1 MEQTYQYSWIIPFL
15 PLPVPMLIG
24 AGLLLFPSATKS
36 LRRMW
41 AFQSVFLLSIVMIF
55 SINLFIQQI
64 NGSSIYQYVWSWII
78 NNDFS
83 LEFGYLIDPLT
94 SIMSIL
100 ITTIGIMVLIY
111 SDNYMS
117 YDQGYLRFFAYM
129 SFFSTSMLGLVTS
142 SNLIQI
148 YIFWELVGM
157 CSYLLIGFWFTR
169 PVSANAC
176 QKAFVTNRVG
186 DFGLLL
192 GILGFYWITGSFE
205 FRDLFKIFN
214 NLISNNHNEVNFLFV
229 TFCAVLLFSGAVAK
243 SAQFPL
249 HVWLPDA
256 MEGPTPIS
264 ALIHAATMVAAGIFL
279 VARLIPLFIVI
290 PHIMNFISLVGVITI
305 LFGATFALAQK
316 DIKRGLAYSTMSQ
329 LGYMMLALGM
339 GSYRS
344 ALFHL
349 ITHAYSKALLF
360 LGSGSVIHSME
371 TLVGYSPN
379 KSQNMVYM
387 GGLTKHIPITKTAF
401 LLGTL
406 SLCGIPPLA
415 CFWSKDEILNDTWLY
430 SPIFA
435 IIAWF
440 TAGLTAF
447 YMFRIY
453 LLTFEGHLNVHFQNY
468 SGKKN
473 TPLYSISLW
482 GKEDSKRI
490 NKNFRLLTLLT
501 MKNHDIFSFFS
512 KKTYLILIDQNSRNI
527 TQPFITITHFGNKK
541 FFLYPY
547 ESDNTMLFPIL
558 VLVLFTL
565 FVGSLG
571 IPFNQEGL
579 YLDILSKWLT
589 PSINLLH
596 QNLNNSIDW
605 YEFLKDAIF
614 SVSIALFGIFIAFFL
629 YKPVYSS
636 LQNWDLIN
644 SFVKTGPKRIL
655 LDKIINGIYDWSY
668 NRGYIDAFYARFLIG
683 GIRGLTKLTSFF
695 DRRVID
701 GITNGVGV
709 LSFFVGEGIK
719 SAGSGRI
726 SSYLFLY
733 FFFVAILLLIYIN
746 LLLFLFISFISIVFS
761 FFFLNVYDNPTVGL
775 HELRPT
781 GIPIR

>member
-1 MEQTYQYSWIIPFL
+1 MEQTYQYAWIIPFV

-24 AGLLLFPSATKS
+24 VGLLLFPTATKN

-41 AFQSVFLLSIVMIF
+41 SFHSILLLSIVMIF
-55 SINLFIQQI
+55 SIDLSIQQI
-64 NGSSIYQYVWSWII
+64 NSSSIYQYVWSWII
-78 NNDFS
+78 TNDFS

-100 ITTIGIMVLIY
+100 ITTVGIMVLIY

-117 YDQGYLRFFAYM
+117 HDQGYVRFFAYM

-148 YIFWELVGM
+148 YIFWELVGI

-169 PVSANAC
+169 PVAANAC

-205 FRDLFKIFN
+205 FRDLFEIFN
-214 NLISNNHNEVNFLFV
+214 NLIYNNEVNFLFV
-229 TFCAVLLFSGAVAK
+229 TLCGVLLFAGAVAK

-249 HVWLPDA
+249 HVWLADA

-279 VARLIPLFIVI
+279 VARLFPLFIVI
-290 PHIMNFISLVGVITI
+290 PSLMNLISLVGIITVF
-305 LFGATFALAQK
+305 LGATLALAQK

-339 GSYRS
+339 GSYQS

-371 TLVGYSPN
+371 TLVGYSPD
-379 KSQNMVYM
+379 KSQNMVLM
-387 GGLTKHIPITKTAF
+387 GGLTKHVPITKNAF

-415 CFWSKDEILNDTWLY
+415 CFWSKDEILHDSWLY
-430 SPIFA
+430 SPLFA
-435 IIAWF
+435 IIAWS

-473 TPLYSISLW
+473 TPFYSISLW
-482 GKEDSKRI
+482 GKGDSRGI
-490 NKNFRLLTLLT
+490 NTNFHLLSLLRMNNQNASLKT
-501 MKNHDIFSFFS
+501 
-512 KKTYLILIDQNSRNI
+512 KKTYRIDENVRNR
-527 TQPFITITHFGNKK
+527 TQPVMTITHFGNKK
-541 FFLYPY
+541 TYLYPY
-547 ESDNTMLFPIL
+547 ESDNTMLFPL
-558 VLVLFTL
+558 LLLVLFTL
-565 FVGSLG
+565 FVGFLG
-571 IPFNQEGL
+571 IPFNQKGVD
-579 YLDILSKWLT
+579 LDILSKWLT

-596 QNLNNSIDW
+596 ENSNNSTSW
-605 YEFLKDAIF
+605 YEFVKDAGF
-614 SVSIALFGIFIAFFL
+614 SVSIAYLGIFIASFL
-629 YKPVYSS
+629 YKPLYSS
-636 LQNWDLIN
+636 LQNLDLIN
-644 SFVKTGPKRIL
+644 SFVKTGPKRTL
-655 LDKIINGIYDWSY
+655 WDKIINVIYSWSY
-668 NRGYIDAFYARFLIG
+668 NRGYIDAFYARSLTG
-683 GIRGLTKLTSFF
+683 GIRGLAELTHFF
-695 DRRVID
+695 DRRVVD

-709 LSFFVGEGIK
+709 MSFFVGEGIK
-719 SAGSGRI
+719 SVGGGRI

-733 FFFVAILLLIYIN
+733 LSYVSI
-746 LLLFLFISFISIVFS
+746 FLFIYSLL
-761 FFFLNVYDNPTVGL
+761 FF
-775 HELRPT
+775 ESLRK
-781 GIPIR
+781 IFYF

>member
-1 MEQTYQYSWIIPFL
+1 MEHTYQYAWIIPFA
-15 PLPVPMLIG
+15 PLPVPVLIG
-24 AGLLLFPSATKS
+24 AGLLLFPRATKK

-41 AFQSVFLLSIVMIF
+41 AFQSVLLLSIAMIL
-55 SINLFIQQI
+55 SIDMSIQQI
-64 NGSSIYQYVWSWII
+64 NSSSIHQYVWSWII

-100 ITTIGIMVLIY
+100 ITTVGIMVLIY

-117 YDQGYLRFFAYM
+117 HDQGYLRFFAYM

-157 CSYLLIGFWFTR
+157 SSYLLIGFWFTR
-169 PVSANAC
+169 PLAANAC

-205 FRDLFKIFN
+205 FRDLFEIFN
-214 NLISNNHNEVNFLFV
+214 NLIYNNEVNVLFV
-229 TFCAVLLFSGAVAK
+229 ILCAVLLFAGAVAK

-279 VARLIPLFIVI
+279 VARLLPLFIVI
-290 PHIMNFISLVGVITI
+290 PYIMNLISLIGIITVF
-305 LFGATFALAQK
+305 LGATLALAQK

-339 GSYRS
+339 GSYRT

-371 TLVGYSPN
+371 TVVGYSPD
-379 KSQNMVYM
+379 KSQNMVLM
-387 GGLTKHIPITKTAF
+387 GGLTKYVPITKTSF

-415 CFWSKDEILNDTWLY
+415 CFWSKDEILNDSWLY

-453 LLTFEGHLNVHFQNY
+453 LLTFEGHLNVHFQDY
-468 SGKKN
+468 SGKKS
-473 TPLYSISLW
+473 TLFYSISIW
-482 GKEDSKRI
+482 GKAYSKTI
-490 NKNFRLLTLLT
+490 NKSVRLLTLLRMNSNEMT
-501 MKNHDIFSFFS
+501 SFFS
-512 KKTYLILIDQNSRNI
+512 KKTYRIDENVRNI
-527 TQPFITITHFGNKK
+527 IRPFITINHFGNKNTYS
-541 FFLYPY
+541 YPY
-547 ESDNTMLFPIL
+547 ESDNTMLFPLL

-565 FVGSLG
+565 FVGSIG
-571 IPFNQEGL
+571 ISFNHERMA
-579 YLDILSKWLT
+579 LDILTKWLI

-596 QNLNNSIDW
+596 QNYNNSLDW

-614 SVSIALFGIFIAFFL
+614 SVSIAYFGIFIALFL

-636 LQNWDLIN
+636 LQNVDLIN
-644 SFVKTGPKRIL
+644 LFFKSKVGSNRIL
-655 LDKIINGIYDWSY
+655 WDKIINVIYDWSY
-668 NRGYIDAFYARFLIG
+668 NRGYIDAFYTTSLTG
-683 GIRGLTKLTSFF
+683 GIRGLAELTHFF

-709 LSFFVGEGIK
+709 MSFFVGEGIK
-719 SAGSGRI
+719 YVGGGRI

-733 FFFVAILLLIYIN
+733 LSYVSIFLLIYY
-746 LLLFLFISFISIVFS
+746 
-761 FFFLNVYDNPTVGL
+761 FFYITF
-775 HELRPT
+775 
-781 GIPIR
+781 

>member
-1 MEQTYQYSWIIPFL
+1 MEHTYQYAWIIPFV
-15 PLPVPMLIG
+15 PLPVPVLIG
-24 AGLLLFPSATKS
+24 VGLLLSPRATKN
-36 LRRMW
+36 LRRLW
-41 AFQSVFLLSIVMIF
+41 AFQNVLFLSISMVL
-55 SINLFIQQI
+55 SIDLSIQQI
-64 NGSSIYQYVWSWII
+64 NSSFIYQYVWSWII

-94 SIMSIL
+94 SIMLIL
-100 ITTIGIMVLIY
+100 ITTVGIMVLIY

-117 YDQGYLRFFAYM
+117 HDQGYLRFFAYI

-169 PVSANAC
+169 PVAANAC

-205 FRDLFKIFN
+205 FRDLFEIFN
-214 NLISNNHNEVNFLFV
+214 NMIYNNEVNVLFV
-229 TFCAVLLFSGAVAK
+229 ILCAILLFAGAVAK

-279 VARLIPLFIVI
+279 VARLLPLFIVI
-290 PHIMNFISLVGVITI
+290 PCIMNFISLVGIITVF
-305 LFGATFALAQK
+305 LGATLALAQK

-339 GSYRS
+339 GSYRT

-371 TLVGYSPN
+371 TVVGYSPD
-379 KSQNMVYM
+379 KSQNMVLM
-387 GGLTKHIPITKTAF
+387 GGLTKHVPITKISF

-406 SLCGIPPLA
+406 SLCGIPPFA
-415 CFWSKDEILNDTWLY
+415 CFWSKDEILNDSWLY

-435 IIAWF
+435 IIALS

-473 TPLYSISLW
+473 IPFYLISLW
-482 GKEDSKRI
+482 GKRGSKTI
-490 NKNFRLLTLLT
+490 KKSVRLLNLLRMNSNEST
-501 MKNHDIFSFFS
+501 SFFS
-512 KKTYLILIDQNSRNI
+512 KKTDRIDQNVRKM
-527 TQPFITITHFGNKK
+527 TQTPFTITYFGNKNTYS
-541 FFLYPY
+541 YPY
-547 ESDNTMLFPIL
+547 ESDNTMLFPLLI
-558 VLVLFTL
+558 LVLFTL
-565 FVGSLG
+565 FVGYIG
-571 IPFNQEGL
+571 IPFNQEGME
-579 YLDILSKWLT
+579 LDILSKWLT

-596 QNLNNSIDW
+596 QNSKNYLDW
-605 YEFLKDAIF
+605 YEFIKDAIF
-614 SVSIALFGIFIAFFL
+614 SVIISYFGIFIALFL

-636 LQNWDLIN
+636 LKNLDLIN
-644 SFVKTGPKRIL
+644 LFVKILSKRIL
-655 LDKIINGIYDWSY
+655 WDKIKNVIYDWSY
-668 NRGYIDAFYARFLIG
+668 NRGYIDGFYETFLTG
-683 GIRGLTKLTSFF
+683 GIRALVELIHFF
-695 DRRVID
+695 DRWLID
-701 GITNGVGV
+701 GVTNGVGV
-709 LSFFVGEGIK
+709 VSFFIGEVIKYVGG
-719 SAGSGRI
+719 GRI

-733 FFFVAILLLIYIN
+733 LSYVSIFLLNYYFFYIT
-746 LLLFLFISFISIVFS
+746 F
-761 FFFLNVYDNPTVGL
+761 
-775 HELRPT
+775 
-781 GIPIR
+781 

>member
-1 MEQTYQYSWIIPFL
+1 MEQTYQYAWIIPFL

-24 AGLLLFPSATKS
+24 VGLILFPSATKG

-41 AFQSVFLLSIVMIF
+41 AFQSVLLLSIVITF
-55 SINLFIQQI
+55 SINLSIQQI
-64 NGSSIYQYVWSWII
+64 YGSSIYQYVWSWTI

-100 ITTIGIMVLIY
+100 ITTIGIMVLVY

-169 PVSANAC
+169 PVAANAC

-214 NLISNNHNEVNFLFV
+214 NLISNNNNEVNFLFV
-229 TFCAVLLFSGAVAK
+229 TLCAGLLFAGAVAK

-290 PHIMNFISLVGVITI
+290 PHIMNFISLVGIITI

-379 KSQNMVYM
+379 KSQNMVFM
-387 GGLTKHIPITKTAF
+387 GGLTKHVPITKKAF
-401 LLGTL
+401 LVGTL

-435 IIAWF
+435 IIPWF

-468 SGKKN
+468 SGKKT
-473 TPLYSISLW
+473 TPFYSISLW
-482 GKEDSKRI
+482 GKERSKRI
-490 NKNFRLLTLLT
+490 TKNFRLLALLT
-501 MKNHDIFSFFS
+501 MNNHEIASFFS
-512 KKTYLILIDQNSRNI
+512 KKTYRIDQNARNS
-527 TQPFITITHFGNKK
+527 TQPFLTITHFENNKV
-541 FFLYPY
+541 FSYPY

-565 FVGSLG
+565 FVGFIG
-571 IPFNQEGL
+571 IPFNQEGV

-589 PSINLLH
+589 PPINLLH
-596 QNLNNSIDW
+596 QNLTNSTATDW
-605 YEFLKDAIF
+605 YESFENALF
-614 SVSIALFGIFIAFFL
+614 SVSIALFGIFIASFF

-636 LQNWDLIN
+636 LQNWDFIN
-644 SFVKTGPKRIL
+644 SFVKTGSKRVL
-655 LDKIINGIYDWSY
+655 LDKTINGIYDWSY
-668 NRGYIDAFYARFLIG
+668 NRGYIDAFYARFFTG
-683 GIRGLTKLTSFF
+683 GIRGLSKLTSFF

-709 LSFFVGEGIK
+709 LSFFIGEGIK
-719 SAGSGRI
+719 SISGGRI
-726 SSYLFLY
+726 SSYLF
-733 FFFVAILLLIYIN
+733 FF
-746 LLLFLFISFISIVFS
+746 
-761 FFFLNVYDNPTVGL
+761 FFFLSILLVIYYF
-775 HELRPT
+775 
-781 GIPIR
+781 

>member
-1 MEQTYQYSWIIPFL
+1 MEQTYQYAWIIPFL

-24 AGLLLFPSATKS
+24 LGLLIFPTATKS

-41 AFQSVFLLSIVMIF
+41 AFQSVLLLSIVMIF
-55 SINLFIQQI
+55 SINLSIQQI
-64 NGSSIYQYVWSWII
+64 NSSSVYQYVWSWII

-100 ITTIGIMVLIY
+100 ITTVGILVLIY

-117 YDQGYLRFFAYM
+117 HDHGYLRFFAYM

-169 PVSANAC
+169 PVAAKAC

-192 GILGFYWITGSFE
+192 GILGFYWVTGSFE
-205 FRDLFKIFN
+205 FRDLFQIFN
-214 NLISNNHNEVNFLFV
+214 NLISNNEVNFLFV
-229 TFCAVLLFSGAVAK
+229 TLCAVLLFAGAIAK

-279 VARLIPLFIVI
+279 VARLMPLFIVI
-290 PHIMNFISLVGVITI
+290 PHIMNFISLIGIITVF
-305 LFGATFALAQK
+305 LGATLALAQK

-371 TLVGYSPN
+371 TLVGYCPK
-379 KSQNMVYM
+379 KSQNMVLM
-387 GGLTKHIPITKTAF
+387 GGLTKHVPITKNSF

-415 CFWSKDEILNDTWLY
+415 CFWSKDEILNDSWLY

-435 IIAWF
+435 IIAWS

-447 YMFRIY
+447 YMCRIY

-468 SGKKN
+468 SGKRN

-482 GKEDSKRI
+482 GKEGSKI
-490 NKNFRLLTLLT
+490 SNKNFRLVTLLK
-501 MKNHDIFSFFS
+501 MNKSGRPSFFS
-512 KKTYLILIDQNSRNI
+512 NKVDQIDDNVRNLI
-527 TQPFITITHFGNKK
+527 QPFLSIPNLGNTKTS
-541 FFLYPY
+541 LYPY

-558 VLVLFTL
+558 ILILFTL
-565 FVGSLG
+565 FVGFLG
-571 IPFNQEGL
+571 IPFNQDV
-579 YLDILSKWLT
+579 DILTKWLT

-596 QNLNNSIDW
+596 KNSNNSIDW
-605 YEFLKDAIF
+605 YEFCKDAVF
-614 SVSIALFGIFIAFFL
+614 SVSIASFGICIAFF
-629 YKPVYSS
+629 
-636 LQNWDLIN
+636 
-644 SFVKTGPKRIL
+644 
-655 LDKIINGIYDWSY
+655 
-668 NRGYIDAFYARFLIG
+668 
-683 GIRGLTKLTSFF
+683 
-695 DRRVID
+695 
-701 GITNGVGV
+701 
-709 LSFFVGEGIK
+709 
-719 SAGSGRI
+719 
-726 SSYLFLY
+726 
-733 FFFVAILLLIYIN
+733 YIN
-746 LLLFLFISFISIVFS
+746 LFIHLFKIWI
-761 FFFLNVYDNPTVGL
+761 
-775 HELRPT
+775 
-781 GIPIR
+781 

>member
-1 MEQTYQYSWIIPFL
+1 MEQTYQYAWILPFV

-24 AGLLLFPSATKS
+24 AGLLLFPTATKNI
-36 LRRMW
+36 RRMW
-41 AFQSVFLLSIVMIF
+41 AFPSVLLLSIVMIF
-55 SINLFIQQI
+55 STNLAIQQI
-64 NGSSIYQYVWSWII
+64 NSSSIYQYVWSWTLD
-78 NNDFS
+78 NDFS

-94 SIMSIL
+94 SIMSML
-100 ITTIGIMVLIY
+100 ITTVGIMVLIY
-111 SDNYMS
+111 SDNYMAH
-117 YDQGYLRFFAYM
+117 DQGYLRFFAYM
-129 SFFSTSMLGLVTS
+129 SFFTTSMLGLVTS

-169 PVSANAC
+169 PPAANAC

-186 DFGLLL
+186 DFGFLL

-205 FRDLFKIFN
+205 FRDLFEILK
-214 NLISNNHNEVNFLFV
+214 NLIYNNEVSFPFV
-229 TFCAVLLFSGAVAK
+229 TLCAALLFAGAVAK

-279 VARLIPLFIVI
+279 VARLLPLFIVI
-290 PHIMNFISLVGVITI
+290 PYIMNLISLIGIIT
-305 LFGATFALAQK
+305 LLLGATLALAQK

-339 GSYRS
+339 GSYRN

-371 TLVGYSPN
+371 TVVGYSPD
-379 KSQNMVYM
+379 KSQNMVLM
-387 GGLTKHIPITKTAF
+387 GGLTKHVPITKTSF

-415 CFWSKDEILNDTWLY
+415 CFWSKDEIINDSWLD

-435 IIAWF
+435 IIALA

-468 SGKKN
+468 NGNQN
-473 TPLYSISLW
+473 TSFYSISLW
-482 GKEDSKRI
+482 GKGCSKRI
-490 NKNFRLLTLLT
+490 NTNFRLLR
-501 MKNHDIFSFFS
+501 MNNNESSSFFS
-512 KKTYLILIDQNSRNI
+512 KKTYRSDENVRKKRGGR
-527 TQPFITITHFGNKK
+527 PFIFINILHFDNQK
-541 FFLYPY
+541 FFSYPY
-547 ESDNTMLFPIL
+547 ESDNTMLFPL
-558 VLVLFTL
+558 LLLVLFTL
-565 FVGSLG
+565 FVGSIG
-571 IPFNQEGL
+571 IPFNQKGTDS
-579 YLDILSKWLT
+579 DILSKWLA

-596 QNLNNSIDW
+596 QKPKDSTDW

-614 SVSIALFGIFIAFFL
+614 SVSIAYFGIFLASFL

-636 LQNWDLIN
+636 FKNFYLIN
-644 SFVKTGPKRIL
+644 SFVKLGPKRKGW
-655 LDKIINGIYDWSY
+655 DKVINAIYDWSY
-668 NRGYIDAFYARFLIG
+668 NRAYIDAFYTTSFTG
-683 GIRGLTKLTSFF
+683 GIRELAQLTHFF

-709 LSFFVGEGIK
+709 MSFFVGEGIK
-719 SAGSGRI
+719 YVGGGRI
-726 SSYLFLY
+726 SSYLFFY
-733 FFFVAILLLIYIN
+733 FSCVSIFLLVYFQFFHQI
-746 LLLFLFISFISIVFS
+746 F
-761 FFFLNVYDNPTVGL
+761 
-775 HELRPT
+775 
-781 GIPIR
+781 

>member
-1 MEQTYQYSWIIPFL
+1 MEHTYQYAWIIPFA
-15 PLPVPMLIG
+15 PLPVPVLIG
-24 AGLLLFPSATKS
+24 AGLLLFPRATKK

-41 AFQSVFLLSIVMIF
+41 AFQSVLLLSIAMIL
-55 SINLFIQQI
+55 SIDMSIQQI
-64 NGSSIYQYVWSWII
+64 NSSSIHQYVWSWII

-100 ITTIGIMVLIY
+100 ITTVGIMVLIY

-117 YDQGYLRFFAYM
+117 HDQGYLRFFAYM

-157 CSYLLIGFWFTR
+157 SSYLLIGFWFTR
-169 PVSANAC
+169 PLAANAC

-205 FRDLFKIFN
+205 FRDLFEIFN
-214 NLISNNHNEVNFLFV
+214 NLIYNNEVNVLFV
-229 TFCAVLLFSGAVAK
+229 ILCALLLFAGAVAK

-279 VARLIPLFIVI
+279 VARLLPLFIVI
-290 PHIMNFISLVGVITI
+290 PYIMNLISLIGIITVF
-305 LFGATFALAQK
+305 LGATLALAQK

-339 GSYRS
+339 GSYRT

-371 TLVGYSPN
+371 TVVGYSPD
-379 KSQNMVYM
+379 KSQNMVLM
-387 GGLTKHIPITKTAF
+387 GGLTKYVPITKTSF

-415 CFWSKDEILNDTWLY
+415 CFWSKDEILNDSWLY

-453 LLTFEGHLNVHFQNY
+453 LLTFEGHLNVHFQDY
-468 SGKKN
+468 SGKKS
-473 TPLYSISLW
+473 TLFYSISIW
-482 GKEDSKRI
+482 GKAYSKTI
-490 NKNFRLLTLLT
+490 NKSVRLLTLLRMNSNEMT
-501 MKNHDIFSFFS
+501 SFFS
-512 KKTYLILIDQNSRNI
+512 KKTYRIDENVRNI
-527 TQPFITITHFGNKK
+527 IRPFITINHFGNKNTYS
-541 FFLYPY
+541 YPY
-547 ESDNTMLFPIL
+547 ESDNTMLFPLL

-565 FVGSLG
+565 FVGSIG
-571 IPFNQEGL
+571 ISFNHERMA
-579 YLDILSKWLT
+579 LDILTKWLI

-596 QNLNNSIDW
+596 QNSNNSLDW

-614 SVSIALFGIFIAFFL
+614 SVSIAYFGIFIALFL

-636 LQNWDLIN
+636 LQNVDLIN
-644 SFVKTGPKRIL
+644 LFFKSKVGSNRIL
-655 LDKIINGIYDWSY
+655 WDKIINVIYDWSY
-668 NRGYIDAFYARFLIG
+668 NRGYIDAFYTTSLTG
-683 GIRGLTKLTSFF
+683 GIRGLAELTHFF

-709 LSFFVGEGIK
+709 MSFFVGEGIK
-719 SAGSGRI
+719 YVGGGRI

-733 FFFVAILLLIYIN
+733 LSYVSIFLLIYY
-746 LLLFLFISFISIVFS
+746 
-761 FFFLNVYDNPTVGL
+761 FFYITF
-775 HELRPT
+775 
-781 GIPIR
+781 

>member
-1 MEQTYQYSWIIPFL
+1 MEHTYQYAWIIPL
-15 PLPVPMLIG
+15 VPLPVPMLIG
-24 AGLLLFPSATKS
+24 VGLLLFPTATKN
-36 LRRMW
+36 LHRMW
-41 AFQSVFLLSIVMIF
+41 AFPSILLLSIVMIF
-55 SINLFIQQI
+55 STNLSIQQI
-64 NGSSIYQYVWSWII
+64 NSNSIYQYVWSWTL

-94 SIMSIL
+94 SIMLML
-100 ITTIGIMVLIY
+100 ITTVGILVLIY
-111 SDNYMS
+111 SDNYMAH
-117 YDQGYLRFFAYM
+117 DQGYLRFFAYM

-148 YIFWELVGM
+148 YIFWELVGV

-169 PVSANAC
+169 PLAANAC
-176 QKAFVTNRVG
+176 QKAFVTNRIG

-205 FRDLFKIFN
+205 FRDLFEIFN
-214 NLISNNHNEVNFLFV
+214 NLIYNNEVNSPFV
-229 TFCAVLLFSGAVAK
+229 TLCAALLFAGAVAK

-279 VARLIPLFIVI
+279 VARLLPLFIVI
-290 PHIMNFISLVGVITI
+290 PYIMNLISLIGIITV
-305 LFGATFALAQK
+305 LLGATLALAQK

-339 GSYRS
+339 GSYRN

-371 TLVGYSPN
+371 TILGYSPD
-379 KSQNMVYM
+379 KSQNMVLM
-387 GGLTKHIPITKTAF
+387 GGLTKHVPITKTSF

-415 CFWSKDEILNDTWLY
+415 CFWSKDAILNDSWLY

-435 IIAWF
+435 IIAWA

-453 LLTFEGHLNVHFQNY
+453 LLTFEGHLNFYFQNY

-473 TPLYSISLW
+473 TALYSISIW
-482 GKEDSKRI
+482 GKGCSKII
-490 NKNFRLLTLLT
+490 NKNLRLLTI
-501 MKNHDIFSFFS
+501 NNESSSFFS
-512 KKTYLILIDQNSRNI
+512 KKTYRSDENLKKKNGG
-527 TQPFITITHFGNKK
+527 QPFLNIIHFENKK
-541 FFLYPY
+541 VYLYPY
-547 ESDNTMLFPIL
+547 ESDNTMLFPLL
-558 VLVLFTL
+558 VLGLLTF

-571 IPFNQEGL
+571 IPFNQEGRD
-579 YLDILSKWLT
+579 LDILSKWLT
-589 PSINLLH
+589 PSIDLLH
-596 QNLNNSIDW
+596 QKSKDLTDW
-605 YEFLKDAIF
+605 SEFFKDAIS
-614 SVSIALFGIFIAFFL
+614 SVSISYFGILLASFL
-629 YKPVYSS
+629 YKPIFSS
-636 LQNWDLIN
+636 FNNFDLIN
-644 SFVKTGPKRIL
+644 SFVKTGPNRSRWEKFL
-655 LDKIINGIYDWSY
+655 NVLYNWSY
-668 NRGYIDAFYARFLIG
+668 NRAYLDIFYTTSFTGL
-683 GIRGLTKLTSFF
+683 IRGLSKFTHFF

-709 LSFFVGEGIK
+709 MSFFVGEGIK
-719 SAGSGRI
+719 YVGGGRI

-733 FFFVAILLLIYIN
+733 FSCVS
-746 LLLFLFISFISIVFS
+746 FLF
-761 FFFLNVYDNPTVGL
+761 FLIQGL
-775 HELRPT
+775 
-781 GIPIR
+781 

>member
-169 PVSANAC
+169 PVAANAC

-205 FRDLFKIFN
+205 FRDLFKILN

-379 KSQNMVYM
+379 KSQNVVYM

-512 KKTYLILIDQNSRNI
+512 KKTYLIDQNSRNI

-683 GIRGLTKLTSFF
+683 GIRGLAKLTSFF

-733 FFFVAILLLIYIN
+733 FFFVAILLLIYYFFYLY
-746 LLLFLFISFISIVFS
+746 LL
-761 FFFLNVYDNPTVGL
+761 VGL
-775 HELRPT
+775 
-781 GIPIR
+781 

>member
-1 MEQTYQYSWIIPFL
+1 MEQTYQYAWIIPFL

-24 AGLLLFPSATKS
+24 LGLLIFPTATKS

-41 AFQSVFLLSIVMIF
+41 AFQSVLLLSIVMIF
-55 SINLFIQQI
+55 SINLSIQQI
-64 NGSSIYQYVWSWII
+64 NSSSVYQYVWSWII

-100 ITTIGIMVLIY
+100 ITTVGILVLIY

-117 YDQGYLRFFAYM
+117 HDHGYLRFFTYM

-169 PVSANAC
+169 PVAAKAC

-192 GILGFYWITGSFE
+192 GILGFYWVTGSFE
-205 FRDLFKIFN
+205 FRDLFQILN
-214 NLISNNHNEVNFLFV
+214 NLISNNEVNFLFV
-229 TFCAVLLFSGAVAK
+229 TLCAVLLFAGAIAK

-279 VARLIPLFIVI
+279 VARLMPLFIVI
-290 PHIMNFISLVGVITI
+290 PHIMNFISLIGIITVF
-305 LFGATFALAQK
+305 LGATLALAQK

-371 TLVGYSPN
+371 TLVGYCPK
-379 KSQNMVYM
+379 KSQNMVLM
-387 GGLTKHIPITKTAF
+387 GGLTKHVPITKNSF

-415 CFWSKDEILNDTWLY
+415 CFWSKDEILNDSWLY

-435 IIAWF
+435 IIAWS

-447 YMFRIY
+447 YMCRIY

-468 SGKKN
+468 SGKRN

-482 GKEDSKRI
+482 GKEGSKI
-490 NKNFRLLTLLT
+490 SNKNFRLVTLLK
-501 MKNHDIFSFFS
+501 MNKSGRPSFFS
-512 KKTYLILIDQNSRNI
+512 NKVDLIDDNVRNLI
-527 TQPFITITHFGNKK
+527 QPFLSIPNLGNTKTS
-541 FFLYPY
+541 LYPY

-558 VLVLFTL
+558 ILILFTL
-565 FVGSLG
+565 FVGFLG
-571 IPFNQEGL
+571 IPFNQDV
-579 YLDILSKWLT
+579 DILTKWLT

-596 QNLNNSIDW
+596 KNSNNSIDW
-605 YEFLKDAIF
+605 YEFCKDAVF
-614 SVSIALFGIFIAFFL
+614 SVSIASFGIFIAFFL

-636 LQNWDLIN
+636 FQNLYLIN
-644 SFVKTGPKRIL
+644 SFVKMGPKRNFY
-655 LDKIINGIYDWSY
+655 DKIKNAIYDWSY
-668 NRGYIDAFYARFLIG
+668 NRGYIDSFYETFFIG
-683 GIRGLTKLTSFF
+683 GMRKLAKLTHFF
-695 DRRVID
+695 DRIIID
-701 GITNGVGV
+701 GIPNGVG
-709 LSFFVGEGIK
+709 LMSFFVAEVIK
-719 SAGSGRI
+719 SVGGGRI
-726 SSYLFLY
+726 SSYLFFYFSYVSIFLVIYY
-733 FFFVAILLLIYIN
+733 FFN
-746 LLLFLFISFISIVFS
+746 L
-761 FFFLNVYDNPTVGL
+761 
-775 HELRPT
+775 
-781 GIPIR
+781 

>member
-1 MEQTYQYSWIIPFL
+1 MEYTYQYSWIIPFI

-24 AGLLLFPSATKS
+24 AGLLLFPAATKN

-41 AFQSVFLLSIVMIF
+41 AFPSVLLLSIVMVF
-55 SINLFIQQI
+55 SVYFSIQQI
-64 NGSSIYQYVWSWII
+64 NKNSVYQYVWSWTI

-83 LEFGYLIDPLT
+83 LEFGCLVDPLT

-100 ITTIGIMVLIY
+100 ITTVGIMVLIY

-117 YDQGYLRFFAYM
+117 HDRGYLRFFAYM
-129 SFFSTSMLGLVTS
+129 SFSNTSMLGLVTS

-169 PVSANAC
+169 PSAANAC

-205 FRDLFKIFN
+205 FRDLFEIFN
-214 NLISNNHNEVNFLFV
+214 NLVYNNEVNLLFI
-229 TFCAVLLFSGAVAK
+229 TLCAFLLFSGAVAK

-279 VARLIPLFIVI
+279 VARLLPLFIVLPYI
-290 PHIMNFISLVGVITI
+290 INLIALLGIIT
-305 LFGATFALAQK
+305 LLLGATLALAQK
-316 DIKRGLAYSTMSQ
+316 DIKKSLAYSTMSQ

-339 GSYRS
+339 GSYRA

-360 LGSGSVIHSME
+360 LGSGSIIHSME
-371 TLVGYSPN
+371 AIVGYSPD
-379 KSQNMVYM
+379 KSQNMVLM
-387 GGLTKHIPITKTAF
+387 GGLRKHVPITKTSF

-415 CFWSKDEILNDTWLY
+415 CFWSKDEILNDSWLY

-435 IIAWF
+435 IIACS

-453 LLTFEGHLNVHFQNY
+453 LLAFEGHLNVYFQTY

-473 TPLYSISLW
+473 SAFYSMSLW
-482 GKEDSKRI
+482 GKDKEGQNIK
-490 NKNFRLLTLLT
+490 KKKLRLLDLLT
-501 MKNHDIFSFFS
+501 TKNNE
-512 KKTYLILIDQNSRNI
+512 KTYFLNTYQIDINENVRSMVQPSISI
-527 TQPFITITHFGNKK
+527 TRFGTKQT
-541 FFLYPY
+541 FSYPH
-547 ESDNTMLFPIL
+547 ESDNTMLFPML

-565 FVGSLG
+565 FVGAVG
-571 IPFNQEGL
+571 IPFFNHDGI
-579 YLDILSKWLT
+579 YLDILSKLLSS
-589 PSINLLH
+589 SINPLH
-596 QNLNNSIDW
+596 QNRNNSVDW
-605 YEFLKDAIF
+605 YEFFTNAIF
-614 SVSIALFGIFIAFFL
+614 SVSIAYFGILISSFL
-629 YKPVYSS
+629 YKPGYSS
-636 LQNWDLIN
+636 LQNLNLFN
-644 SFVKTGPKRIL
+644 SFVKNVPNKMKLGGE
-655 LDKIINGIYDWSY
+655 KIINVIYDWSY
-668 NRGYIDAFYARFLIG
+668 NRGYIDSFYVISLTK
-683 GIRGLTKLTSFF
+683 GIRRFAELTHSF

-701 GITNGVGV
+701 GITNGVGIA
-709 LSFFVGEGIK
+709 SFLVGEGIK
-719 SAGSGRI
+719 YVGGGRI
-726 SSYLFLY
+726 SYYLLVYVSYVLIF
-733 FFFVAILLLIYIN
+733 LLILIFN
-746 LLLFLFISFISIVFS
+746 
-761 FFFLNVYDNPTVGL
+761 FF
-775 HELRPT
+775 
-781 GIPIR
+781 

>member
-1 MEQTYQYSWIIPFL
+1 MEQTYQYAWIIPFL

-24 AGLLLFPSATKS
+24 VGLLLFPSATKS

-55 SINLFIQQI
+55 SINLSIQQI
-64 NGSSIYQYVWSWII
+64 NGSYIYHYVWSWII

-148 YIFWELVGM
+148 YIFWELVGI

-169 PVSANAC
+169 PVAANAC

-205 FRDLFKIFN
+205 FRDLFKILN
-214 NLISNNHNEVNFLFV
+214 NLISNNNNEVNFLFV
-229 TFCAVLLFSGAVAK
+229 TLCAVLLFAGAVAK

-264 ALIHAATMVAAGIFL
+264 ALIHAATMVAAGIFI

-290 PHIMNFISLVGVITI
+290 PHIMNLISLVGLITI

-379 KSQNMVYM
+379 KSQNLVFM
-387 GGLTKHIPITKTAF
+387 GGLTKHVPITKTAF

-453 LLTFEGHLNVHFQNY
+453 LLTFEGHLNVHFKNY

-473 TPLYSISLW
+473 TPFYSISLW
-482 GKEDSKRI
+482 GKEDSKII
-490 NKNFRLLTLLT
+490 NKKFRLLTLLT
-501 MKNHDIFSFFS
+501 MKNHEIVSFFS
-512 KKTYLILIDQNSRNI
+512 KKTYRINQNARNI
-527 TQPFITITHFGNKK
+527 TQPFITITHFGNNK
-541 FFLYPY
+541 FFSYPY
-547 ESDNTMLFPIL
+547 ESDNTMLFPLL

-571 IPFNQEGL
+571 IPFNQEGV

-605 YEFLKDAIF
+605 YEFLKDALF

-644 SFVKTGPKRIL
+644 SFVKTGPKRIF
-655 LDKIINGIYDWSY
+655 LDKIINRIYDWSY
-668 NRGYIDAFYARFLIG
+668 NRGYIDAFYARFFIG
-683 GIRGLTKLTSFF
+683 GIRGLAKLTSFF

-719 SAGSGRI
+719 SVGGGRI

-733 FFFVAILLLIYIN
+733 FFFLSIFLSIIN
-746 LLLFLFISFISIVFS
+746 PCLA
-761 FFFLNVYDNPTVGL
+761 GL
-775 HELRPT
+775 
-781 GIPIR
+781 